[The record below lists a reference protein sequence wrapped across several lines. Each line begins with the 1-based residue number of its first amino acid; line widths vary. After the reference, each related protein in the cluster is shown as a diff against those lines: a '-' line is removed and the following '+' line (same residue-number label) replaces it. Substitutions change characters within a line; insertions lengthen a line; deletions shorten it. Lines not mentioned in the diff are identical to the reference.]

1 MVESATVCMPPQ
13 TIFNMLRGGLIPP
26 PISKNG
32 IFLGFLISYGW
43 SSPRPKESG
52 KSHYIMKEYFHD
64 ESSSRALTE
73 LLALTAAENVNKCHS
88 SIIII

>member
-1 MVESATVCMPPQ
+1 MVERATVCMPPQ

-26 PISKNG
+26 PMSKNG

-52 KSHYIMKEYFHD
+52 ESHYIMKEYFPE

-73 LLALTAAENVNKCHS
+73 LLALTAAENVDKCHS